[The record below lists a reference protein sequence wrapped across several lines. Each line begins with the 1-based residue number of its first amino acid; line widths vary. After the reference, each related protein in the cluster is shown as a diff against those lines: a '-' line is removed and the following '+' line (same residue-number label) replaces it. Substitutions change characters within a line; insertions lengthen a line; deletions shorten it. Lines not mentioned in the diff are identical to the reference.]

1 MLALFGFSLT
11 VDASTLM
18 TGVGFG
24 AGAVGALAALFGL
37 YRLARA
43 SSNLPKR
50 AVVEATGWLLMSASV
65 AVAFVGVAAWYQAV
79 PDNKGYLPLEAA
91 REIQRLRAALQVK
104 EMSMNESEQRD
115 LVQAVERQIA
125 FLLADLEKRTGCYV
139 EALSI
144 HSIEVTKVSSV
155 APEYLRRVEVDLR
168 RQPGSQWQTQ
178 I

>member
-91 REIQRLRAALQVK
+91 LPMTWVPILPFIYGSTLVQRAW
-104 EMSMNESEQRD
+104 ESE
-115 LVQAVERQIA
+115 
-125 FLLADLEKRTGCYV
+125 K
-139 EALSI
+139 
-144 HSIEVTKVSSV
+144 K
-155 APEYLRRVEVDLR
+155 
-168 RQPGSQWQTQ
+168 
-178 I
+178 